1 MNFLILML
9 IVSSPVLTLTVW
21 QIIRDL
27 HGKRRNWE
35 GNCYRCG
42 EACHPAV
49 KVHHSKG
56 NRFLYCGQC
65 AWRQRCYSLIST
77 VVMMVSVGFI
87 LIGMNRPPF
96 HAEASN
102 GMLIGAVAL
111 FALAGALAI
120 AHLRESRRRR
130 FTCRDNTR

>member
-21 QIIRDL
+21 QIIRDRN
-27 HGKRRNWE
+27 GKRRNRE
-35 GNCYRCG
+35 GNCYRCD
-42 EACHPAV
+42 EAYNPAV
-49 KVHHSKG
+49 KIHHLKG
-56 NRFLYCGQC
+56 DRFLYCGQC

-87 LIGMNRPPF
+87 LLGMNRPPLR
-96 HAEASN
+96 EAAGS
-102 GMLIGAVAL
+102 GVLIGAAAL

-120 AHLRESRRRR
+120 AHLREARRRR
-130 FTCRDNTR
+130 LTRRDNTR